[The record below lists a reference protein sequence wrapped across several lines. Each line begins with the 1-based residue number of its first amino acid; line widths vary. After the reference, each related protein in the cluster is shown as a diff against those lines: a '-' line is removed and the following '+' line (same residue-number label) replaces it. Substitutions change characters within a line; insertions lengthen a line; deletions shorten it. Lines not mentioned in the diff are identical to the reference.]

1 LNAETIGKTAFR
13 SSLTMTRDMAATLS
27 FRLTDAPA
35 LSTLPQTFDETDR
48 KMTKLT
54 PESRKKLRSRSRL
67 VHLGRDSGTSQGFVN
82 VPAYRGST
90 VLFPDVATLNNRNQR
105 YTYGT
110 HGTPT
115 TDALCDAWS
124 EISGAA
130 GTVLVPSGL
139 FAIIAS
145 LMSALGSGDHLL
157 MTDAAYRPARIY
169 CDTILKRMGVETTY
183 YDPALGAGVGALMQ
197 ANTRAIFVEAP
208 GSQSLDMQ
216 DVPAIAAAARERGV
230 CVIMDNTWATP
241 LFFSPHAHGVDLA
254 VEAGTKYLSG
264 HSDLLLGLVSANAA
278 WFPRL
283 QGTVD
288 ALAVQPGPEDV
299 YLALRGLRTLELRL
313 REAERQA
320 LALAHWLQGR
330 AEVRAVIHPALPEH
344 PGHAI
349 WKRDFTGSS
358 GLFSIVLHPT
368 PDSAVAAMLDGL
380 ELFGMGYSWG
390 GFESLVIPFDC
401 TTYRTATRWAPGGP
415 TLRFSVGLEDIEDL
429 KEDLDRGFARLR
441 AAAGEA

>member
-1 LNAETIGKTAFR
+1 
-13 SSLTMTRDMAATLS
+13 
-27 FRLTDAPA
+27 
-35 LSTLPQTFDETDR
+35 
-48 KMTKLT
+48 MTKST
-54 PESRKKLRSRSRL
+54 PESRKQLRPRTRL
-67 VHLGRDSGTSQGFVN
+67 AHLGRDPAGNHGFVN
-82 VPAYRGST
+82 FPAYRGST
-90 VLFPDVATLNNRNQR
+90 VLFPDVETLNSRNQR
-105 YTYGT
+105 YIYGT

-115 TDALCDAWS
+115 TDALCQAWS
-124 EISGAA
+124 EISAAA

-139 FAIIAS
+139 FAIVAA
-145 LMSALGSGDHLL
+145 LTSALSSGDHLL
-157 MTDAAYRPARIY
+157 MTDAAYRPGRIY

-183 YDPALGAGVGALMQ
+183 YDPALGAEVAALMRG
-197 ANTRAIFVEAP
+197 NTRAIFVESP

-216 DVPAIAAAARERGV
+216 DVPAIAAIARVRGV
-230 CVIMDNTWATP
+230 CVIMDKTRATP
-241 LFFSPHAHGVDLA
+241 LVFSPHAHGVDMA

-283 QGTVD
+283 RTTVD
-288 ALAVQPGPEDV
+288 ALAVPPGPEDV
-299 YLALRGLRTLELRL
+299 YLALRGMRTMELRL

-320 LALAHWLQGR
+320 LALAHWLQAR
-330 AEVRAVIHPALPEH
+330 AEVRRVIHPALPDY

-358 GLFSIVLHPT
+358 GLFSIVLQPT
-368 PDSAVAAMLDGL
+368 SDSAVAAMLDRL

-390 GFESLVIPFDC
+390 GFESLVVPFDC
-401 TTYRTATRWAPGGP
+401 TNYRTATSWTPGGP

-441 AAAGEA
+441 AAAGRE